1 MLPIPKDKVAIQ
13 ECVGEQVTNKEV
25 EIWDKSPMKDRQEVE
40 IWDKSPMKDRLVTFE
55 PKAQFP
61 AKVRF
66 AVDVEMCGAPA
77 KKNQWA
83 PIKTVGGGAWSLG
96 INQAL
101 RLLGKSLDVA
111 WERSFI
117 HPLTFN

>member
-1 MLPIPKDKVAIQ
+1 
-13 ECVGEQVTNKEV
+13 
-25 EIWDKSPMKDRQEVE
+25 MKDRQEVE
-40 IWDKSPMKDRLVTFE
+40 IWDKSPMKDWLVTFE

-61 AKVRF
+61 AKVQF
-66 AVDVEMCGAPA
+66 AVDVEMCAAPA

-83 PIKTVGGGAWSLG
+83 PIKTVGGGSWS
-96 INQAL
+96 L